1 MYYDNFIL
9 YPEGGKFTHL
19 LIGSFI
25 LPNIYWAVI
34 ICLTLFSV
42 LGIQ

>member
-1 MYYDNFIL
+1 MYHGNFIL
-9 YPEGGKFTHL
+9 YPEGGKFTDS

-34 ICLTLFSV
+34 MCLTLFSV